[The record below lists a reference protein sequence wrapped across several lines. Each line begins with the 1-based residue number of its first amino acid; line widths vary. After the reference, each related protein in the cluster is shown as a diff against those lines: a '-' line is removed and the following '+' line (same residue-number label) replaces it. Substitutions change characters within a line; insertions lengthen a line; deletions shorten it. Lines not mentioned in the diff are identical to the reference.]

1 MLRVPVEVPAV
12 RLRCPHCHAASLTI
26 ENTSDQE
33 LRCSQCEQA
42 TKLSG
47 GVIDYLGKEKRKPPS
62 RAQRMM
68 EAPWLVRIYES
79 RWFRR
84 NPAICGLLGLGFK
97 KESRIFRRVSE
108 LKGAERV
115 LDVACGPG
123 NHSRKFAKA
132 VPRGIVVGLDLSR
145 PMLEE
150 AGRKARDKKI
160 RNLFFVRQNAVSLPF
175 EDGSFDVVSCAAG
188 LHLISPLADALAE
201 MHRVLAP
208 SGRLVA
214 SVPRRPAGDTARK
227 LATLV
232 ERRLGPHFFA
242 PGELESELQ
251 KAGFEHVTTV
261 YANRLWTVVGAV
273 KAKA

>member
-1 MLRVPVEVPAV
+1 VLRVPVEIPAI
-12 RLRCPHCHAASLTI
+12 RLRCPHCQAASLTI
-26 ENTSDQE
+26 DNTSDHE
-33 LRCSQCEQA
+33 LRCSQCERA

-47 GVIDYLGKEKRKPPS
+47 GIVDYIGKNERKPRS
-62 RAQRMM
+62 QAQRLM
-68 EAPWLVRIYES
+68 EAPWLVRVYEG

-84 NPAICGLLGLGFK
+84 NPAICSLLGLGFK
-97 KESRIFRRVSE
+97 KESRIFRRYSE

-150 AGRKARDKKI
+150 AGRRAREQKV
-160 RNLFFVRQNAVSLPF
+160 RNLFFVRQDAVSLPF

-188 LHLISPLADALAE
+188 LHLISPLDKALAE

-214 SVPRRPAGDTARK
+214 SVPRRPAGETARK
-227 LATLV
+227 VSAFV
-232 ERRLGPHFFA
+232 EKRLGPHAFA
-242 PGELESELQ
+242 PGELENHLRE
-251 KAGFEHVTTV
+251 AGFENVATV
-261 YANRLWTVVGAV
+261 YANRLWQVVGAV
-273 KAKA
+273 KAAS

>member
-1 MLRVPVEVPAV
+1 MLRVPVEIPAV
-12 RLRCPHCHAASLTI
+12 RLRCPHCQAPTLTI

-42 TKLSG
+42 TRLSG
-47 GVIDYLGKEKRKPPS
+47 GIIDYFGEKKRKPIS
-62 RAQRMM
+62 RAQRLM
-68 EAPWLVRIYES
+68 EAPWLVRMYES
-79 RWFRR
+79 RLIRR
-84 NPAICGLLGLGFK
+84 NPVTFRLIGLGFK
-97 KESRIFRRVSE
+97 QESRIFRRASE

-123 NHSRKFAKA
+123 NHSRRFAKA

-150 AGRKARDKKI
+150 AGRKAREKKI

-175 EDGSFDVVSCAAG
+175 EDGSFDVVACAAG
-188 LHLISPLADALAE
+188 LHLISPLDTALAE

-214 SVPRRPAGDTARK
+214 SVPRRPEGEPARK
-227 LATLV
+227 LAQFV
-232 ERRLGPHFFA
+232 ERRFGLHAFA
-242 PGELESELQ
+242 PGELESRLQ
-251 KAGFEHVTTV
+251 KAGFEEVKVLFAH
-261 YANRLWTVVGAV
+261 RLLMVVRAV

>member
-1 MLRVPVEVPAV
+1 MLRVPVEIPAV
-12 RLRCPHCHAASLTI
+12 RLRCPHCHAPTLTI

-47 GVIDYLGKEKRKPPS
+47 GVIEYLGKEKRKPTS

-68 EAPWLVRIYES
+68 ETPWLVRIYEG
-79 RWFRR
+79 RLIRR
-84 NPAICGLLGLGFK
+84 NPGLYRLLGLGFK
-97 KESRIFRRVSE
+97 QESRLFRRASE

-132 VPRGIVVGLDLSR
+132 VPGGIVVGLDLSR

-150 AGRKARDKKI
+150 AGRRAREQKV
-160 RNLFFVRQNAVSLPF
+160 RNLFFVRQDAVSLPF

-188 LHLISPLADALAE
+188 LHLISPLDKALAE
-201 MHRVLAP
+201 MRRVLAP
-208 SGRLVA
+208 SGRLVV
-214 SVPRRPAGDTARK
+214 SVPRRPAGETARK
-227 LATLV
+227 VSSFV
-232 ERRLGPHFFA
+232 EKRLGPHAFA
-242 PGELESELQ
+242 PGELENRLRE
-251 KAGFEHVTTV
+251 AGFENVATV
-261 YANRLWTVVGAV
+261 YANRLWQVVKAV
-273 KAKA
+273 KASA